1 MPTLESAAPGEDG
14 GVTLGGLVR
23 EVAVRLK
30 AAGVDEAS
38 VESRRIVAHAAGV
51 APLEIVSRPER
62 KLLPAVADEARR
74 LAGRRERHEP
84 LSRILG
90 EREFYGRA
98 FWLSPGTLDPRPETE
113 LLVERALAVV
123 AGRPGEIRLL
133 DAGTGTGAIAISLLA
148 ELPGATALAID
159 LSEDALATAGR
170 NAVRHG
176 VADRLRLARR
186 DMLDPNWLAREAP
199 FDLILSN
206 PPYIPSGE
214 IDGLH
219 AAVRLFDPVLALDG
233 GSDGLDAYR
242 ALRNYLPY
250 VATGGAL
257 IVEVGA
263 GQVGDVAAILVQG
276 RPDLCAETT
285 KDLSGHS
292 RIVAIR

>member
-113 LLVERALAVV
+113 LLVERALAGL
-123 AGRPGEIRLL
+123 AGPPRGIRLL
-133 DAGTGTGAIAISLLA
+133 RAGPGT
-148 ELPGATALAID
+148 PGDRAD
-159 LSEDALATAGR
+159 GPRNPDHDHQRRGPRRHRRCDERGR
-170 NAVRHG
+170 
-176 VADRLRLARR
+176 RR
-186 DMLDPNWLAREAP
+186 P
-199 FDLILSN
+199 
-206 PPYIPSGE
+206 
-214 IDGLH
+214 
-219 AAVRLFDPVLALDG
+219 
-233 GSDGLDAYR
+233 
-242 ALRNYLPY
+242 
-250 VATGGAL
+250 
-257 IVEVGA
+257 
-263 GQVGDVAAILVQG
+263 G
-276 RPDLCAETT
+276 R
-285 KDLSGHS
+285 
-292 RIVAIR
+292 